1 MHHFNLETE
10 SMNSS
15 DPRFQ
20 AQTEAIGVE
29 QLANVRSQFLMRVYG
44 HLAAAILVFVMI
56 EVALFKSGLAVD
68 ITRAL
73 TGVNWL
79 FVLGGFMGIAW
90 LGRSFAYKAGSVGS
104 QYLGL
109 GIYVVGQAIIFV
121 PLLFM
126 ADYYAPGAI
135 SSAALITLI
144 GFTLLT
150 MVALSMR
157 NNFSF
162 LGGILRWAGILAL
175 LAIVG
180 GVIFGFE
187 LGTWFSVAMVG
198 VAGAAVLYDTQ
209 KILVT
214 FPDDRYV
221 GAALELF
228 ASIALMFWYVLR
240 LLMGSRR

>member
-1 MHHFNLETE
+1 
-10 SMNSS
+10 MNTS
-15 DPRFQ
+15 DPRSQ
-20 AQTEAIGVE
+20 AQAEAIGAD
-29 QLANVRSQFLMRVYG
+29 QLASVRSEFLKRVYG
-44 HLAAAILVFVMI
+44 HLAAAIAAFVLI
-56 EVALFKSGLAVD
+56 EVALFQSGMAQG
-68 ITRAL
+68 IAKAL
-73 TGVNWL
+73 LGVNWL
-79 FVLGGFMGIAW
+79 LVLGGFMALAW
-90 LGRSFAYKAGSVGS
+90 VGRSFAYKAGSVGS

-157 NNFSF
+157 NDFSF
-162 LGGILRWAGILAL
+162 LGGILRWAGVVAL

-187 LGTWFSVAMVG
+187 LGTWFSVGMVAI
-198 VAGAAVLYDTQ
+198 AGAAVLYDTQ
-209 KILVT
+209 KILVS

-221 GAALELF
+221 GASLELF